1 MSTHDKPHAV
11 IVANNGDC
19 SLCNGTHYGTGIYH
33 CPFECS
39 RCAVNIE
46 QCFEEGCPRN
56 ARWRAEQEAAERT
69 RTKFAPSA
77 ERAINLGRLHELLA
91 LVPYD
96 DVVFDS
102 PAYRWVKDVAELL
115 LELRKSALVTPS
127 SERATNAAPPMAVEH
142 GEQPAHSL
150 TGGHGASSARS
161 SPSAGAAV
169 RSSAE
174 YQLAERVLKSWDAQP
189 VDDDSGFAEKV
200 ILARAYVAA
209 VEAVVTPSASEPSNF
224 LTDVCDQ
231 LFGCHLE
238 PTGISFPDR
247 TYRCSLCEREV
258 PINAWVHAEHAE
270 DCIIPKVREHL
281 QKHRPKSVPPPS
293 QARAE
298 GGTAK

>member
-1 MSTHDKPHAV
+1 MNSQRDDKPHAV

-127 SERATNAAPPMAVEH
+127 SVADTNWLDEALPPEPPREVTVGAMEGSYLDAAE
-142 GEQPAHSL
+142 E
-150 TGGHGASSARS
+150 ASIRRVYS
-161 SPSAGAAV
+161 AV
-169 RSSAE
+169 RS
-174 YQLAERVLKSWDAQP
+174 YLLDKQP
-189 VDDDSGFAEKV
+189 
-200 ILARAYVAA
+200 AA
-209 VEAVVTPSASEPSNF
+209 SASEP
-224 LTDVCDQ
+224 
-231 LFGCHLE
+231 
-238 PTGISFPDR
+238 
-247 TYRCSLCEREV
+247 
-258 PINAWVHAEHAE
+258 
-270 DCIIPKVREHL
+270 
-281 QKHRPKSVPPPS
+281 QKKNPS
-293 QARAE
+293 HGTRGGPE
-298 GGTAK
+298 GEGP